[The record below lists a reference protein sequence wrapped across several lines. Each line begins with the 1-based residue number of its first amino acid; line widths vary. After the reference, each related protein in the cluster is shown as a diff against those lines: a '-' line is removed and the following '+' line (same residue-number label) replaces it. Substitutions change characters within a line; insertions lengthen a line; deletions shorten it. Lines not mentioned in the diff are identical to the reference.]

1 MTCAAPLRLL
11 ASLST
16 PLLPRPRPPGSVGI
30 ILASARRD
38 ANHTHTL
45 CHRPGPPGPPR
56 TPAATQM
63 AEDAPMAENGA
74 SGELENG
81 AENEE
86 LKKVAGDLSEL
97 ALKIWTSMEETKALD
112 ASDNGLDDDMARG
125 PAGAP
130 APDVKRE

>member
-1 MTCAAPLRLL
+1 
-11 ASLST
+11 
-16 PLLPRPRPPGSVGI
+16 
-30 ILASARRD
+30 
-38 ANHTHTL
+38 
-45 CHRPGPPGPPR
+45 
-56 TPAATQM
+56 M

-130 APDVKRE
+130 APDVKSANEEANSVPSNSEGPRPLRRTLSPV